1 MFEVLVAHDLRWR
14 LQHRGAPPPAPP
26 EGSGEPVPFR
36 QRDRRLFGGLT
47 GEQANPGVAGP
58 GEAIP
63 FRQQDRRLFGTLTR
77 ERAVSGPAA
86 PHPAIPFWQR
96 DRRLFE
102 ALVGRAAEPSFPAA
116 VAAVAVRQR
125 DRVLFETMVVQQAGR
140 RVAMRGAW
148 TAAAAAF
155 QAAFVTSLVLLTAF
169 LAARERPAP
178 PVEVQLVRTVYRRPA
193 PPPPAALPMAA
204 RRAPAGPRL
213 AGATVKARPPAVL
226 IQPREIAETM
236 KAPDPAEPI
245 EEYDLEYAEGA
256 EGGVVGGVPGY
267 VPEGTGDGDGGDAG
281 GIMEAPRYV
290 SSGFRA
296 PAEVRPGC
304 VGSSVRLPHDL
315 AGFAAG
321 QVVVKF
327 AVGRDGSV
335 GLARLMTPV
344 PDSRIFEAIRQA
356 LASCRW
362 RPGSDAQ
369 GQPVTLWVVL
379 PLRFAA
385 E

>member
-1 MFEVLVAHDLRWR
+1 MFEALVAHDLHWR
-14 LQHRGAPPPAPP
+14 LQHRGAAAPPPRQGAA
-26 EGSGEPVPFR
+26 ESVPFR
-36 QRDRRLFGGLT
+36 QRDRHLFGGLT
-47 GEQANPGVAGP
+47 RDAATPSAEAP

-63 FRQQDRRLFGTLTR
+63 FWQQDRRLFGALMR
-77 ERAVSGPAA
+77 ERAAPGSPA
-86 PHPAIPFWQR
+86 PRPALRFWQR

-102 ALVGRAAEPSFPAA
+102 AVVGQAAGLSFPAA
-116 VAAVAVRQR
+116 VAAIAVRQR
-125 DRVLFETMVVQQAGR
+125 DRVLFEAMVLHQGGR
-140 RVAMRGAW
+140 RVAARGAW

-155 QAAFVTSLVLLTAF
+155 QAVSVSSLVLLTAF
-169 LAARERPAP
+169 LAARARPAP
-178 PVEVQLVRTVYRRPA
+178 AVEVQLVRAVYRRPA

-204 RRAPAGPRL
+204 RRAPAGPRP
-213 AGATVKARPPAVL
+213 AGAIVKARPPAVL
-226 IQPREIAETM
+226 IQPREIGEAM
-236 KAPDPAEPI
+236 KAPDPSEPI
-245 EEYDLEYAEGA
+245 EEYDLEYAEGV

-267 VPEGTGDGDGGDAG
+267 VPEGPGDGEGGDGAG
-281 GIMEAPRYV
+281 IVEAPRYV

-344 PDSRIFEAIRQA
+344 PDARIFDAIRQA